1 MATAVVAR
9 KKRRISLRKVLNR
22 MVSYLALILVT
33 ILITLPVVWFLL
45 TSVKT
50 DLEYNSYPIK
60 VFPQVPQWSNYVEI
74 FQPKY
79 HFMKYVGHS
88 VFLATLSA
96 VLTIASSSLAGFGF
110 SRFPDVKARDKLF
123 SVIIALIIIPGI
135 VTVIPQFVVF
145 SKLRL
150 TNTYWPWVLWGI
162 TGNAYYI
169 FLFRQFF
176 MSFPRELEEAAEVDG
191 CGVLRMFVQIFLPN
205 AKPALAT
212 AFILIWSGVWGD
224 WFTPVIYLND
234 DLTTLAVT
242 IGSLFRNPQGYVIIT
257 VTLAACVIYT
267 LPLVVL
273 FFLGQKYIL
282 KGVVTSGL
290 SGR

>member
-1 MATAVVAR
+1 MATAAITR
-9 KKRRISLRKVLNR
+9 KKRRVSYHKVLNR
-22 MVSYLALILVT
+22 TVSYGILILAT
-33 ILITLPVVWFLL
+33 ILISLPVIWFLL
-45 TSVKT
+45 TSIKT

-60 VFPQVPQWSNYVEI
+60 VFPEVPQWSNYIEV

-79 HFMKYVGHS
+79 RYMKYVWHS
-88 VFLATLSA
+88 AFLATLSA
-96 VLTIASSSLAGFGF
+96 ALTVASSSLAGFGF
-110 SRFPDVKARDKLF
+110 SRFPDVKVRDKLF
-123 SVIIALIIIPGI
+123 SIIIALIIIPGI

-145 SKLRL
+145 SKLKL

-191 CGVLRMFVQIFLPN
+191 CGTLRMFAQIFLPN

-224 WFTPVIYLND
+224 YFTPLIYLND

-242 IGSLFRNPQGYVIIT
+242 IGMLFRNPQGYVIIT
-257 VTLAACVIYT
+257 LTLAACVVYT
-267 LPLVVL
+267 LPLVIM
-273 FFLGQKYIL
+273 FFLGQRQIL

-290 SGR
+290 KG